1 MKIEMYTSNS
11 CPFCEKAKTL
21 LKMKG
26 VEWIEYNIQ
35 EDPTKVAEVLQRS
48 GGKKTVPQIF
58 INNKH
63 IGGYSELQALDTKGE
78 LDSLLK

>member
-1 MKIEMYTSNS
+1 MKIELYVSNN
-11 CPFCEKAKTL
+11 CPFCTQAKALLEKK
-21 LKMKG
+21 KVK
-26 VEWIEYNIQ
+26 WIEYNIQ

-58 INNKH
+58 INGKH
-63 IGGYSELQALDTKGE
+63 IGGYSELHALDTKGE